1 MSGFGFEPTGRW
13 FDCQHQ
19 AGRENC
25 RFCTAK
31 DAPARPSATKV
42 NPIVPTKKE
51 LPVRAVFLCKIR
63 HNFVQE
69 EEAFGAKDVSS
80 DKKTAAGAAVF
91 STIFVHCRSSR
102 KMIAD
107 TIANTGRSRRQLLNI
122 SFMPSS
128 G

>member
-25 RFCTAK
+25 RFCAAK
-31 DAPARPSATKV
+31 DAPARPSA
-42 NPIVPTKKE
+42 
-51 LPVRAVFLCKIR
+51 R

-91 STIFVHCRSSR
+91 STIFVYCRSSR

-107 TIANTGRSRRQLLNI
+107 TIASAGRSQRQFLNI
-122 SFMPSS
+122 FLMPNS